1 MDYSFSQY
9 LVLFS
14 ASFLTVGIL
23 TPIFRKIA
31 INKNIVD
38 RPNSAHK
45 THKQPVPYLGGV
57 AIVIGV
63 VAISYIAIFINDH
76 SVKNLLLASSI
87 LIPAVV
93 MSYMGL
99 IDDIKG
105 LAPWP
110 RLIVQTVTGI
120 IVAALL
126 ISTNTIGTP
135 ANNLIVDAFITI
147 FWIVGITNS
156 INFFDNLDGGAAG
169 AVAAA
174 SFFTFLIAFAQG
186 QILVSALAVVIA
198 GAMIGF
204 LLWNKVPAK
213 IYMGD
218 SGSLFLGILIS
229 VLTIRLN
236 PNVKPVINSWAVPV
250 MLLAVPI
257 LDTSVAV
264 ISRLSRRISPFTGG
278 RDHLSH
284 RLIRIGIE
292 RKKTAL
298 SLWTLSVVFAFGAY
312 LVVKSGNSV
321 ITLASLILWFGLF
334 LFFIRI
340 PATD

>member
-1 MDYSFSQY
+1 MSYSFNQY
-9 LVLFS
+9 LLLGFITFVF
-14 ASFLTVGIL
+14 VGAL
-23 TPIFRKIA
+23 TPLMRKIA
-31 INKNIVD
+31 INTGVVD
-38 RPNSAHK
+38 KPNASHK
-45 THKQPVPYLGGV
+45 THKEPVPYLGGV

-63 VAISYIAIFINDH
+63 VVVSLTALLIKDFST
-76 SVKNLLLASSI
+76 KNLLLALSI
-87 LIPAVV
+87 LIPAKV
-93 MSYMGL
+93 MALMGL
-99 IDDIKG
+99 LDDIKG

-110 RLIVQTVTGI
+110 RLIIQTVTGVV
-120 IVAALL
+120 VAGLL
-126 ISTNTIGTP
+126 ITTHTIGTP
-135 ANNLIVDAFITI
+135 ADNLLIDAFITI

-292 RKKTAL
+292 RKKAAL